1 MSETL
6 YERLGG
12 ESGLSSIVRDVITN
26 HMNNPKIKTRFQDS
40 DSDKLHRLSL
50 EFFGMGSG
58 GPQKYTGK
66 DMKEAHRGMNINE
79 EEFLA
84 VIDDVI
90 NALDKNGIEGTTKN
104 EVLGILYSLKGDV
117 VRV

>member
-1 MSETL
+1 MSDTL

-26 HMNNPKIKTRFQDS
+26 HMNNPTIKTRFQDS
-40 DSDKLHRLSL
+40 DTDKLHRLSL

-66 DMKEAHRGMNINE
+66 DMKEAHRGMNISE

-84 VIDDVI
+84 VVDDVML
-90 NALDKNGIEGTTKN
+90 ALDKNNIAADARN
-104 EVLGILYSLKGDV
+104 EVLGILHSLKRDV
-117 VRV
+117 IRL